1 MILYLYIYIYFTSFG
16 VLSELQPQ
24 NAALRQHAT
33 VHHDP
38 MWSWWSPSCACQICT
53 VCLGHPGVFQVP
65 ILCSVLR
72 SLLGLETLK
81 SDRQVCYGRHWPM
94 LVRWFTG
101 FKNGGLSCANCW
113 FTGGYTRN
121 TIVVLPIYPIISP
134 LISPLI
140 PSNIRIRVMYVIFWF
155 WILNIPYPHIKLL
168 VKTGG
173 LWAVKNIPIPP
184 HEILVDRLSYYG
196 LVHHAQ

>member
-1 MILYLYIYIYFTSFG
+1 MTQWQLVKLYLNEPWFFICIYIYFTSFG

-113 FTGGYTRN
+113 FTRGYTR
-121 TIVVLPIYPIISP
+121 YPIISSLMWETQKYTEYQP
-134 LISPLI
+134 LQ
-140 PSNIRIRVMYVIFWF
+140 YYHKW
-155 WILNIPYPHIKLL
+155 L
-168 VKTGG
+168 VETFLK
-173 LWAVKNIPIPP
+173 WQ
-184 HEILVDRLSYYG
+184 E
-196 LVHHAQ
+196 